1 MDDDQT
7 TVDKLIDAS
16 FAAKSRAYCPYSNF
30 PVGAALLCDDGTI
43 VLGCNVENAAHSPGV
58 CAERTAISSAV
69 AQGHRKFKAIAIATD
84 VNDSFVFSCG
94 TCRQAMAEF
103 GLDWKVYITKP
114 DKSYVSKTV
123 RELLPFSFGSE
134 VIASFN
140 NGSSSTGASI
150 SHH

>member
-16 FAAKSRAYCPYSNF
+16 FAAKSRAYCPYSKF

-58 CAERTAISSAV
+58 CAERTAIASAV

-84 VNDSFVFSCG
+84 VKDAFIFPCG
-94 TCRQAMAEF
+94 TCRQTLAEF
-103 GLDWKVYITKP
+103 GLDWRVYVTKP
-114 DKSYVSKTV
+114 DKSYDRKHV
-123 RELLPFSFGSE
+123 RDLLPFSFGPD
-134 VIASFN
+134 VLTSFN
-140 NGSSSTGASI
+140 TSSTEDGTI
-150 SHH
+150 SSD